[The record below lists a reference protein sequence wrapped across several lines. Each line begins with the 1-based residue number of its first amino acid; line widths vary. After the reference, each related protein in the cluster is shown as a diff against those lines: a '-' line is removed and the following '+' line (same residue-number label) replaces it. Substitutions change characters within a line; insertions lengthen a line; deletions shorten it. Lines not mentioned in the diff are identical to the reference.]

1 MTLPPLVERELRV
14 ASRQRNTYRFRIAAA
29 LIAGVIGIAFISLT
43 LVGAFPIAKASL
55 GSGLFSILSW
65 IAFITA
71 MGSGPFLT
79 SDSLSQ
85 ERREGTLGLLFLTP
99 LRGPDIVLGKLL
111 STSLRSGYAMLA
123 VLPVLGISLTLG
135 GVAVSEFWKTV
146 LALMTA
152 LEVSLAAGL
161 LCSAVSR
168 ESQKALGLTLVVLA
182 ILNLAGPALDALL
195 QSSAAVPPIG
205 RQVSP
210 GYLFL
215 IATAWGRVPFWSS
228 LLVNQIVVGALLG
241 LTCLAVH
248 RNWRDGGD
256 AAGGGRSRRWGFASR
271 RSTATRSPAMR
282 HRLEDNP
289 AYWLACRHG
298 WLSRCLW
305 VLAGILTVGT
315 LGLALAVG
323 FDPDSPWTYAWMLAG
338 TLWSVVALLLYLATA
353 MQAVRL
359 PAETRRS
366 GVLELLLTTPLSE
379 ARIVDGQWRGLM
391 RMIGLPLLVCLLTEL
406 VATYASQQVSH
417 RQLTVAMT
425 SAPPLAAL
433 TNAPPGSVSGSAT
446 NFVSLLPGSPG
457 FAVPPPW
464 VPVLLSVLSAL
475 TFVANL
481 AAIAWVGIWL
491 GLVSKSANIATLKTL
506 IYVQVVPAVVIG
518 ILSGIAIPIVTFSTI
533 GKPGGVSAA
542 RVGFLT
548 AWLPLILVSFNTLLS
563 LLKDLVFVNWAQG
576 HLHAE
581 FRQRATDVL
590 YAEVAAPP
598 LPVPT
603 SLPYP
608 PPLPPVPPPPM
619 APPPRA

>member
-29 LIAGVIGIAFISLT
+29 LIAGVIGIAFVSLT
-43 LVGAFPIAKASL
+43 LIGAFPVAKASL
-55 GSGLFSILSW
+55 GRGLFSILSW

-99 LRGPDIVLGKLL
+99 LRGPEIVLGKLL

-123 VLPVLGISLTLG
+123 VLPVMGISLTLG
-135 GVAVSEFWKTV
+135 GIAATEFWKTV

-161 LCSAVSR
+161 LCSAVCR
-168 ESQKALGLTLVVLA
+168 ESQKALGLTLLVLA
-182 ILNLAGPALDALL
+182 VLNLAGPAVDALL
-195 QSSAAVPPIG
+195 QTSAAVPPIG

-241 LTCLAVH
+241 LTCLMVH
-248 RNWRDGGD
+248 RNWREGGD
-256 AAGGGRSRRWGFASR
+256 AAGAGWSRRWGFGSR
-271 RSTATRSPAMR
+271 RSAATRSPAMR
-282 HRLEDNP
+282 QRLEDNP

-315 LGLALAVG
+315 LGLGLAVG
-323 FDPDSPWTYAWMLAG
+323 FDPDDPWNYAWMLAG
-338 TLWSVVALLLYLATA
+338 TLWSVIALLLYLATA

-359 PAETRRS
+359 PAEARRS

-391 RMIGLPLLVCLLTEL
+391 RMIGLPLLVCLLMEL
-406 VATYASQQVSH
+406 VATYASQQMSQQ
-417 RQLTVAMT
+417 QLTAAMK
-425 SAPPLAAL
+425 SAPPLVAL
-433 TNAPPGSVSGSAT
+433 TNAPPGTVPGIAT
-446 NFVSLLPGSPG
+446 NLVSLVPGSPG

-481 AAIAWVGIWL
+481 AAIAWAGIWL

-506 IYVQVVPAVVIG
+506 IYVQVIPAFIIG
-518 ILSGIAIPIVTFSTI
+518 ILSGIAIPILTFSTV
-533 GKPGGVSAA
+533 GKPGGFSAA

-548 AWLPLILVSFNTLLS
+548 AWLPLVLVSFNTLLS
-563 LLKDLVFVNWAQG
+563 LMKDLLFVNWAQG

-581 FRQRATDVL
+581 FRQRAIDVL
-590 YAEVAAPP
+590 FAEGAAPP
-598 LPVPT
+598 LLVAT
-603 SLPYP
+603 SLPSP
-608 PPLPPVPPPPM
+608 PPLPPG
-619 APPPRA
+619 APPPVAPPRA